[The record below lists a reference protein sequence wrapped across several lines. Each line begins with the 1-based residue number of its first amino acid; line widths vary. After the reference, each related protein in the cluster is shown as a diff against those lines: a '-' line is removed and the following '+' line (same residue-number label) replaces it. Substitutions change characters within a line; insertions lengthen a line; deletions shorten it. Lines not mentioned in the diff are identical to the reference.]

1 MGVNYK
7 TAYCA
12 KCGNHRPIYSRSLC
26 HSCYWF
32 EKRKTP
38 LPRPTKPIQKFSKKR
53 QKENRTYKK
62 LRNDYLK
69 NNPNCERCGGAATD
83 LHHRITRQYHL
94 NDVGVFCSLCR
105 ECHDWVHANDAE
117 ARKQGYLLSKF

>member
-1 MGVNYK
+1 MMRK
-7 TAYCA
+7 TSPCIV
-12 KCGNHRPIYSRSLC
+12 CGNDRQIYAKKMC
-26 HSCYWF
+26 GFCY
-32 EKRKTP
+32 ERQRKKTP
-38 LPRPTKPIQKFSKKR
+38 LPRPTKPIRNQSKKR
-53 QKENRTYKK
+53 QKENRIYSKLKK
-62 LRNDYLK
+62 EYMK
-69 NNPNCERCGGAATD
+69 ENPYCERCGGAATD